1 MESAVNF
8 FPPRHERLGVREH
21 TEPASTKPQ
30 RSRVPRVGSTGRALL
45 EHRWFIGG
53 MKLACFPLELAKPL
67 LRKLKRERHLRRAFV
82 DPSAYAPYHTL
93 EQTSFAKAIPEIRIR
108 RSERAARVRPW
119 QRKIVAAIE
128 MDPGR
133 EFLYSPRR
141 KILRYLLR
149 LQTSKFLK
157 SGTVRAKGNGSR
169 LLSCILHA
177 RALRKKQSYN
187 VDCSRNSAEF
197 LRSKLQPGSKL
208 FRPRRLNGGAS
219 CTRSCG
225 WSCYSFL
232 RLFFTSFWAARK
244 KVSHVL

>member
-8 FPPRHERLGVREH
+8 FHLGMSVS
-21 TEPASTKPQ
+21 AYGS
-30 RSRVPRVGSTGRALL
+30 PRVQRAGSTSRALL
-45 EHRWFIGG
+45 EHRWYIGG
-53 MKLACFPLELAKPL
+53 MKLACFPETFPIIKFNRADTPI
-67 LRKLKRERHLRRAFV
+67 HL
-82 DPSAYAPYHTL
+82 
-93 EQTSFAKAIPEIRIR
+93 
-108 RSERAARVRPW
+108 
-119 QRKIVAAIE
+119 
-128 MDPGR
+128 
-133 EFLYSPRR
+133 
-141 KILRYLLR
+141 LRYLLR

-157 SGTVRAKGNGSR
+157 RGTVRSKSNGSR

-208 FRPRRLNGGAS
+208 FRPRRLSGGVS
-219 CTRSCG
+219 CTRLYG
-225 WSCYSFL
+225 WSCFSFL